1 MTANASP
8 DGRQYLRTPV
18 RRGMTGLILILSLV
32 GAVRAQEAPAVDPST
47 AAVEASTPTAA
58 PAPVPEAPAV
68 PRSRVVVHKDAADW
82 EPVSVRLRPAAGGR
96 TAFEYQ
102 IRKVA
107 GRYQGRKSQARAAAR
122 VHPAGEDRWLVVRVH
137 PVALRSLRVHLEA
150 RFLIQEGFLE
160 KVELAK
166 VRILGGA
173 WSAQDEKEDSFTL
186 RAKGVDFNEQTPA
199 GAEVELSAIDP
210 RPGSGSVNAGKVRHA
225 AFGGRDL
232 GFVDFSWSVTGV
244 AGDKPKRPAKK

>member
-1 MTANASP
+1 MKKLLLAAA
-8 DGRQYLRTPV
+8 LAVPV
-18 RRGMTGLILILSLV
+18 RG
-32 GAVRAQEAPAVDPST
+32 Q
-47 AAVEASTPTAA
+47 EASTPTVSASTAAVAASTPMAAA
-58 PAPVPEAPAV
+58 PQTSEAPAV

-82 EPVSVRLRPAAGGR
+82 EPVSVRLKPAAGGR
-96 TAFEYQ
+96 TAFESQ

-107 GRYQGRKSQARAAAR
+107 GRYQGRKSPAKAAAR
-122 VHPAGEDRWLVVRVH
+122 VHPAGEDQWLVVCVH
-137 PVALRSLRVHLEA
+137 PAALRSQRIHLEA
-150 RFLIQEGFLE
+150 RFLVQEGFLE

-166 VRILGGA
+166 VMILGGE

-210 RPGSGSVNAGKVRHA
+210 GPGPKAVNAGSVRHA

-232 GFVDFSWSVTGV
+232 GFVDLSWSVTGV
-244 AGDKPKRPAKK
+244 AGDKPRQAAAAKPAKKK